1 MGKALSK
8 TLLIYKY
15 WLFIRKWNSS
25 NQFPNE
31 QDVLGLIP
39 GEAFF
44 LFPFPS
50 LSFPFLSFPFFLSFF
65 LEGGGV
71 GLLLYL
77 CFVCLYIVYFVL
89 ILYIFF
95 SLLASFLL
103 FAINPKATQGSVMYV
118 FIVFFGLP

>member
-44 LFPFPS
+44 LFPRPF
-50 LSFPFLSFPFFLSFF
+50 LSFPFLSFLFFWR
-65 LEGGGV
+65 EGGV

-95 SLLASFLL
+95 SRLASFLL
-103 FAINPKATQGSVMYV
+103 FAINPKATQGSVMYI